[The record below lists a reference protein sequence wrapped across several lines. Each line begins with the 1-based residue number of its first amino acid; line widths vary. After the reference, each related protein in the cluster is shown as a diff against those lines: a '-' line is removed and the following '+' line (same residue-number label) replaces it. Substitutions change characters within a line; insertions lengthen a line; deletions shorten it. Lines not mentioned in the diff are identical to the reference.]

1 MRLQKGKMKSDI
13 FLTLSSHQWPP
24 PPLPTAPSVS
34 GSGFSLGDSNA
45 NSRPQSVA
53 DSRGFSPT
61 FDDEMDIGMPD
72 SGPSVQSEPSSTTVT
87 GNIAIRNLFS
97 AYCLCPLSHDR
108 SATTIPLPSIFPK
121 IWMFLVQVFH
131 HSVHVFA

>member
-13 FLTLSSHQWPP
+13 SLTLSSHQWPP

-34 GSGFSLGDSNA
+34 GSGFSIGDFSA

-61 FDDEMDIGMPD
+61 FDDEMDLGMPD

-97 AYCLCPLSHDR
+97 AYCLCPLNHDH
-108 SATTIPLPSIFPK
+108 SATTIPLLHLIPEYLSQHLDVFSPSVSP
-121 IWMFLVQVFH
+121 
-131 HSVHVFA
+131 

>member
-34 GSGFSLGDSNA
+34 GSGFSLGDSSV

-53 DSRGFSPT
+53 DSRGFSPM
-61 FDDEMDIGMPD
+61 FDDEMDLGMPD

-87 GNIAIRNLFS
+87 GNIACSKPSVGSSKGLTGKGT
-97 AYCLCPLSHDR
+97 PLKTSVF
-108 SATTIPLPSIFPK
+108 FPK
-121 IWMFLVQVFH
+121 FKSKSPPI
-131 HSVHVFA
+131 